1 MISANHHLEP
11 LTIEKG
17 GKGIMKGKG
26 LSCLVAVAL
35 LVGIVGFSLPPAEV
49 QAKPTIKVI
58 FAWPKPVN
66 WNRGHEK
73 LVGMF
78 QEALGDRVN
87 FQVVGGPE
95 VVPTFQ
101 QGEAVRNGVVDIF
114 MGAINYYSGQIPAV
128 DTMKLYNIPP
138 WEARKKGVFDY
149 LDKLHRKK
157 LNAHYIGQSL
167 PHNVQFHLYVMKPV
181 KKRADFKG
189 RMIRVTAI
197 YRAFVESMGG
207 APTII
212 PPPEVYTALQRGTV
226 DGVGWPSIGVRDLKW
241 DEVLK
246 YRIDPGFYGL
256 DGGVTINL
264 DKWNSLPKDVQ
275 DTMTKVV
282 QEYERIQW
290 DYWKA
295 AVAREP
301 QELEKRGVKVITL
314 PPDEAKKYVA
324 QAYKVGWDE
333 LLNKRAPKEAA
344 KIKALLEK

>member
-1 MISANHHLEP
+1 
-11 LTIEKG
+11 
-17 GKGIMKGKG
+17 MKVKG
-26 LSCLVAVAL
+26 LSCFLAVAL
-35 LVGIVGFSLPPAEV
+35 LVGIVGFFLPPAEV
-49 QAKPTIKVI
+49 QAKPTIKII

-78 QEALGDRVN
+78 QEALGDKVD
-87 FQVVGGPE
+87 FQAVGGPE

-101 QGEAVRNGVVDIF
+101 QGEAVRNGVVDMF

-128 DTMKLYNIPP
+128 DTMKLFNMPP
-138 WEARKKGVFDY
+138 WECRKKGVFDY
-149 LDKLHRKK
+149 LDKLHAKK
-157 LNAHYIGQSL
+157 LNAHYMGQSL
-167 PHNVQFHLYVMKPV
+167 PANVQFHLYTMKPV
-181 KKRADFKG
+181 KQMSEFQG
-189 RMIRVTAI
+189 RVIRVTAI
-197 YRAFVESMGG
+197 YRSFVESMGG

-212 PPPEVYTALQRGTV
+212 APSEVYTALQRGTV
-226 DGVGWPSIGVRDLKW
+226 DGLGWPSIGVRDLKW

-256 DGGVTINL
+256 DGAVTINL

-282 QEYERIQW
+282 QEFERW
-290 DYWKA
+290 TWNYWED
-295 AVAREP
+295 AVAKEP
-301 QELEKRGVKVITL
+301 QELEKRGVKVIQL

-333 LLNKRAPKEAA
+333 LITKRAPKEAA
-344 KIKALLEK
+344 DIKALLEK

>member
-1 MISANHHLEP
+1 
-11 LTIEKG
+11 
-17 GKGIMKGKG
+17 MKVKG
-26 LSCLVAVAL
+26 LSCFLAVAL
-35 LVGIVGFSLPPAEV
+35 LFGIVGFFLPPAEV
-49 QAKPTIKVI
+49 QAKPTIKII

-78 QEALGDRVN
+78 QEALGDKVN
-87 FQVVGGPE
+87 FQAVGGPE

-101 QGEAVRNGVVDIF
+101 QGEAVRNGVVDMF

-128 DTMKLYNIPP
+128 DTMKLFNMPP
-138 WEARKKGVFDY
+138 WECRKKGVFDY
-149 LDKLHRKK
+149 LDKLHAKK

-167 PHNVQFHLYVMKPV
+167 PANVQFHLYTMKPV
-181 KKRADFKG
+181 KQMSDFKG
-189 RMIRVTAI
+189 RVIRVTAI
-197 YRAFVESMGG
+197 YRSFVESMGA

-212 PPPEVYTALQRGTV
+212 APSEVYTALQRGTV
-226 DGVGWPSIGVRDLKW
+226 DGLGWPSIGVRDLKW

-256 DGGVTINL
+256 DGAVTINL

-282 QEYERIQW
+282 HEFERW
-290 DYWKA
+290 TWNYWA
-295 AVAREP
+295 DAVAKEP
-301 QELEKRGVKVITL
+301 QELEKRGVKVIQL

-333 LLNKRAPKEAA
+333 LITKRAPKEAA
-344 KIKALLEK
+344 DIKALLEK